1 MEMTVP
7 ALLYLGLLLVCGL
20 LFGVIASRFQLPRVA
35 AYVIAG
41 MLFSPDLLGRII
53 HTGAGEWSE
62 TLTTTALGIIAYLIG
77 GSITM
82 QQLLRMGKVIV
93 GSALGE
99 SIGAVLVV
107 FVAVLFLNPDIG
119 GVSVLQLALA
129 FAAIAASTDPASTV
143 AVLHQYRAHGTLS
156 TTLLGVAA
164 LDDALG
170 IIVFSIIMVIVA
182 SESWSHSLVVAGREI
197 GGALILGAVTGGLLA
212 RAGKHIRQGGLRLPM
227 VLGSILLVIGVAEAW
242 KLSPLLSAMS
252 LGFSSRFFLKASG
265 DRLFAP
271 VEYLEEMVFIIFF
284 TLAGALFEFSVFLSH
299 FDLILVYFI
308 ARIIGKLV
316 GAAVGAQISGAPK
329 NIVYWLGL
337 GLIPQAGVAVGLA
350 LTLSHQPIFHEVSIV
365 IVNVILATTLL
376 YEVLGPFAA
385 RLALKHSGELGT
397 RRNRGKL

>member
-82 QQLLRMGKVIV
+82 QQLLRMGKMIV

-99 SIGAVLVV
+99 SFGAVLVV
-107 FVAVLFLNPDIG
+107 FLAVFFLIPDIG

-129 FAAIAASTDPASTV
+129 FAAIAASTAPAGTV
-143 AVLHQYRAHGTLS
+143 AVLHQYRAHGPLS
-156 TTLLGVAA
+156 TTLLGVVA

-170 IIVFSIIMVIVA
+170 IIFFSVIMVIVA
-182 SESWSHSLVVAGREI
+182 GESWGHGLVVASREI

-212 RAGKHIRQGGLRLPM
+212 RAGKHIRQGGMRLPM

-284 TLAGALFEFSVFLSH
+284 TLAGAHFEFSVFLSH
-299 FDLILVYFI
+299 FDLILIYFF
-308 ARIIGKLV
+308 ARIIGKLA
-316 GAAVGAQISGAPK
+316 GASIGAQISGAPK
-329 NIVYWLGL
+329 TIVYWLGP

-385 RLALKHSGELGT
+385 RLALERSGELGIK
-397 RRNRGKL
+397 RNRGKL